1 MTFLHISLIINIQYK
16 STVVDFGLV
25 ERPWSTE
32 RRGISP
38 PFSYSK
44 LLQKDDCMSE
54 KILSVFIDESG
65 DFGPYET
72 HAPYYLVSMILHNQS
87 TDIYENIKLFDSH
100 LLNVGYQNHAIH
112 TGPLIRRESVYSND
126 LIEERKRLFNALFNF
141 ARRLDFQYSCIKV
154 KKSECPDV
162 ITMTSKVS
170 KALADVLRSN
180 EDFWNSFDKVIIYY
194 DNGQIELTKIL
205 TSVFS
210 TLYTH
215 VEFRKVK
222 PVDYKLFQIADLIC
236 TVELLSEKAETN
248 SFSRSEMEF
257 FDNIRDFKKNYLKH
271 LKKKSL

>member
-1 MTFLHISLIINIQYK
+1 
-16 STVVDFGLV
+16 
-25 ERPWSTE
+25 
-32 RRGISP
+32 
-38 PFSYSK
+38 
-44 LLQKDDCMSE
+44 MSE

-65 DFGPYET
+65 DFGPYEV
-72 HAPYYLVSMILHNQS
+72 HAPYYLVSMILHNQNI
-87 TDIYENIKLFDSH
+87 DITENIKVFDTH
-100 LLNVGYQNHAIH
+100 LANLGYHHHAIH
-112 TGPLIRRESVYSND
+112 TGPLIRRESVYSHH
-126 LIEERKRLFNALFNF
+126 LIAERKRLFNALFHF

-180 EDFWNSFDKVIIYY
+180 ESFWNSFDKVIIYY

-222 PVDYKLFQIADLIC
+222 PVVLCQDL
-236 TVELLSEKAETN
+236 VQVKMRN
-248 SFSRSEMEF
+248 FSPF
-257 FDNIRDFKKNYLKH
+257 
-271 LKKKSL
+271 